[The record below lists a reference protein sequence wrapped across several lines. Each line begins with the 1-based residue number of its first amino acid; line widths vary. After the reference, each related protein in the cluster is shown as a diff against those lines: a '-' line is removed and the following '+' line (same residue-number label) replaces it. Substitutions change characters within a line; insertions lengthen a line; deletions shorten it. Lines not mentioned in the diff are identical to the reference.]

1 MPFLSIQVLKT
12 LGEGRRYM
20 KTWPMVRQLS
30 FYFPEYRVMR
40 ATQIALPLM
49 PLLAV
54 LAGASQLYL
63 HGWDY
68 LPQAITIA
76 LFFISLPI
84 QGLLWLGWRSS
95 HPLPLTLLDWGNQL
109 SNKLSQMGVNC
120 RPLGAKACYY
130 DMALILKAAFERL
143 DASYWEEL

>member
-1 MPFLSIQVLKT
+1 MFKT
-12 LGEGRRYM
+12 LSDGRRYM

-30 FYFPEYRVMR
+30 FYFPEYRVIR
-40 ATQIALPLM
+40 AMTLAMPLM

-54 LAGASQLYL
+54 LAAMSQLYI
-63 HGWDY
+63 HGWAF

-76 LFFISLPI
+76 LFFVSLPL

-95 HPLPLTLLDWGNQL
+95 HPLPLSLFEWG
-109 SNKLSQMGVNC
+109 NKLSTKLSDMGVQC
-120 RPLGAKACYY
+120 RPLGAKACYL